1 MPFAVKPSSGM
12 SFHKPSMSYSTKFT
26 TSSSALAQF
35 PGMRRRQHDPNR
47 PGHFWCFIDIF
58 RKSHDFPSGIPDESK
73 QRPHFRLRKVIRN
86 STKIF
91 KGAKKYF
98 VADDSKYGVEIG
110 HDFQTEE

>member
-1 MPFAVKPSSGM
+1 
-12 SFHKPSMSYSTKFT
+12 MSYLMKFT
-26 TSSSALAQF
+26 TSNSALAQF
-35 PGMRRRQHDPNR
+35 PGMRRRQHDPYR

-98 VADDSKYGVEIG
+98 VADDSKDGIEIG